1 MVYLGPVL
9 MGTFAFLVSIITG
22 PALSTSLDV
31 ETFPRRDRNL
41 NMKRDREAP
50 GNQARRQE

>member
-1 MVYLGPVL
+1 

-22 PALSTSLDV
+22 PALPTSLDV

-41 NMKRDREAP
+41 NMKRDLEAP